1 MSLLRKTR
9 TEVAGAWRSLRYDMG
24 KRPADAPEPL
34 RHGPDVTP
42 DVTSTGMS
50 TFGGPVGDLTRGY
63 DEDLPRRPRRLVAV
77 SAFGV
82 LALTGGIGSYFAVVH
97 GLGPALAGEQSPA
110 PPQAQAEGHTY
121 PLTATRDTPAGNAG
135 MGRAEPLKA
144 PAAVVA
150 DPASPKAVRTT
161 APAARAVKPARS
173 PAIECDCLTN
183 PPVPTPTAPSG
194 SPSPTPSATASPSAT
209 SSSPSASTSVSPS
222 PSGSSESLGRKRRH
236 PSRY

>member
-9 TEVAGAWRSLRYDMG
+9 TEMAGAWRSLRYDMG
-24 KRPADAPEPL
+24 KRPAPP
-34 RHGPDVTP
+34 RPGP

-50 TFGGPVGDLTRGY
+50 TFGGPVGDLTSGY

-97 GLGPALAGEQSPA
+97 GLGPALAGEQPPA
-110 PPQAQAEGHTY
+110 PQQAQAEGHTY

-135 MGRAEPLKA
+135 MGRAAPLKA

-161 APAARAVKPARS
+161 PPAARAAKPVRS
-173 PAIECDCLTN
+173 PAIECDCLH

-194 SPSPTPSATASPSAT
+194 SPSPTPSAPASA
-209 SSSPSASTSVSPS
+209 SVSPS
-222 PSGSSESLGRKRRH
+222 PSSSSADPSPTPSADGESLGRRKRH